1 MLYANNEIGKC
12 IDSGGVLSVK
22 IKQTVLFIYLLVTS
36 LPARDFVALLFFFFS
51 TLVSKVKNFTAGLN
65 LQKQVTGSSG
75 VRKGHED
82 CHRSNHWL

>member
-36 LPARDFVALLFFFFS
+36 LPAQDFVVLFFFVS

-65 LQKQVTGSSG
+65 LQK
-75 VRKGHED
+75 
-82 CHRSNHWL
+82 

>member
-36 LPARDFVALLFFFFS
+36 LPARDFVALLFFFF
-51 TLVSKVKNFTAGLN
+51 FHAGF
-65 LQKQVTGSSG
+65 
-75 VRKGHED
+75 
-82 CHRSNHWL
+82 

>member
-36 LPARDFVALLFFFFS
+36 LPAQDFVVLFFFS

-65 LQKQVTGSSG
+65 LQK
-75 VRKGHED
+75 
-82 CHRSNHWL
+82 